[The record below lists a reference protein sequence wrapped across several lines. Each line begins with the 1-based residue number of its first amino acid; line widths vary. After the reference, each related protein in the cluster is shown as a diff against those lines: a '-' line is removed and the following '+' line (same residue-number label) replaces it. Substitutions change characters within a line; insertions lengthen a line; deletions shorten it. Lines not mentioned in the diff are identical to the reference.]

1 MKHLV
6 KIFSV
11 AVLALATCACNFT
24 DINPTDSVSDASVF
38 KDAASLKKAVVGC
51 YSKMDLVTYLHQS
64 EWGSDNCL
72 MGGQS
77 GGNGSTTFV
86 FGWTATSGDYS
97 SIWTNTYAMTNEI
110 NRIIVA
116 SEKLEKAG
124 QDLDA
129 LHAALAEAYFLRA
142 YGYYEL
148 LRFFSDMTKDDS
160 YGIPYVKNVVT
171 LEQPGR
177 DKVKECYDNIIAD
190 CTYALKYLPDL
201 SSDRGY
207 ASKAAVYGLLAR
219 MYFYRNDYTNALDY
233 ANKALALVPVAKK
246 SAWPNIW
253 TDKTT
258 DDVIWKLIKKAGETT
273 LGTMFF
279 TADKAAITEA
289 SDVIANLFYGDP
301 NDIRG
306 AVTVTKAPD
315 RDDKTV
321 NRVIKFQGANPTAN
335 CGLCDMKMLRASE
348 MMLIK
353 IEAIA
358 QTSVS
363 EAATL
368 LNAFKSE
375 RYTTYTAKTYNTKQE
390 IIDDLINER
399 RREFTYEGMRWFD
412 ARHYGFGYDCPSS
425 PGVKLTA
432 GEYKWIMPIP
442 DAEIQANFT
451 IKDQQNPGYG
461 KY

>member
-1 MKHLV
+1 MKHIV
-6 KIFSV
+6 KILSV
-11 AVLALATCACNFT
+11 AVLALAISSCSFT
-24 DINPTDSVSDASVF
+24 DIAPTDSVGDAAVF
-38 KDAASLKKAVVGC
+38 KDVASLKKAVIGC
-51 YSKMDLVTYLHQS
+51 YSKLNLVTYLHQS

-77 GGNGSTTFV
+77 GGNGATTFV

-97 SIWTNTYAMTNEI
+97 SIWTNTYSLTNEI
-110 NRIIVA
+110 NRILVA
-116 SEKLEKAG
+116 SEDLLNAG
-124 QDLDA
+124 NDLNELRTA
-129 LHAALAEAYFLRA
+129 LSEIYFLRA
-142 YGYYEL
+142 YAYYEL
-148 LRFFSDMTKDDS
+148 LRFFSDMTNDNS
-160 YGIPYVKNVVT
+160 YGIPYVTSVVT

-177 DKVKECYDNIIAD
+177 DNVKTCYDMIIAD
-190 CTYALKYLPDL
+190 CEEALKYLPDL
-201 SSDRGY
+201 SSNRGT

-219 MYFYRNDYTNALDY
+219 MYFYRNDFNNALSY
-233 ANKALALVPVAKK
+233 ADKALALVPVAKK

-258 DDVIWKLIKKAGETT
+258 DDVIWKLIKLSGQTT

-279 TADKAAITEA
+279 TSDKAAITES
-289 SDVIANLFYGDP
+289 SDAIAEMFYSDP

-306 AVTVTKAPD
+306 SVTVTKAPD

-353 IEAIA
+353 IEATA
-358 QTSVS
+358 QSNVS
-363 EAATL
+363 AAATL
-368 LNAFKSE
+368 LNDFKRE
-375 RYTTYTAKTYNTKQE
+375 RYSTYTDKTYGSKQE

-399 RREFTYEGMRWFD
+399 RREFTFEGMRWFD

-425 PGVKLTA
+425 PGVKLTP

-442 DAEIQANFT
+442 DAEMQANFT
-451 IKDQQNPGYG
+451 IAEQQNPGY
-461 KY
+461 